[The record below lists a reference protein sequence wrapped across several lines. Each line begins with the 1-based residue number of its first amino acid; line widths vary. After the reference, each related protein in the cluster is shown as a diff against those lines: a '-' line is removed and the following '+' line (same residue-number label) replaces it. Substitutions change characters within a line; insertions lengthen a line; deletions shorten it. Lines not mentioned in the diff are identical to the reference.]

1 MISRRKMKAHL
12 RIHTG
17 EKPYECEFCKKRFS
31 RSDKL
36 KTHRRMH
43 TGEKPY
49 SCFCGKRFTRID
61 HMKMHAASHDLD
73 PDKRDLLLEEI
84 RKKEKPNA
92 PPINSKKTPTNPP
105 NGLQCP
111 FCPSKF
117 VGKYKLDRHI
127 RTHTGDKPY
136 KCDCGMRFTRLEHL
150 KKHKGSKV
158 CPNYV
163 PPVPFP
169 LLQLSNIRPDLNL
182 PFHLQQ
188 QVQFLKDLS
197 AKFSVPDRNPS
208 LSHMNNTT
216 TTTTHQVQPNSH
228 SQSFSSP
235 SSSLVNELKGNDE
248 KETLEKEKDAKEL
261 LREQDCE
268 DLTSEKTEENC
279 NDDSSTART
288 VMKNGRFHTCEFC
301 HKVFSKGHKLNIHR
315 RIHTGEKPY
324 SCETCGKGF
333 ARKDHMIKHMN
344 VHLKYRQATKSPKK
358 PEVTTTTLEN
368 NISTLFNMYGINL
381 KQEIEKKLAITSHV
395 GDDNSVNIP
404 NGEESGDFSCSET
417 KSHILS
423 SKIKEEIPDIE
434 QTNTVPCD
442 HCGHVFMSVESLSH
456 HLRSLVQKTLYYCKI
471 CNREF
476 KVKKNYEAHMLN
488 HTNTEPSMPI
498 SAELQNA
505 RSKRVQCTVCN
516 KWLVSQSSLNMHMQ
530 SHTGQKSHQ
539 CDICEKYFVRKAD
552 MHRHRKRHLSITL
565 YPCSFCQSTYTRK
578 NILKVHILKNHPE
591 AHSSEKDCQ
600 QDSSANNKEL
610 FGNSITTEP
619 SRIKIEDVKVEEE
632 MNEQD
637 HLHNETTSLKSHIKM
652 EDNSIKTEDFELETE
667 EMEVQS
673 PKIEHEEM
681 EARSPFHNDEEMV

>member
-92 PPINSKKTPTNPP
+92 PPINSKKTSTNPP

-163 PPVPFP
+163 PPTPFP

-208 LSHMNNTT
+208 LSHMNSI
-216 TTTTHQVQPNSH
+216 TTHHVQPNSH
-228 SQSFSSP
+228 SPSPSIP
-235 SSSLVNELKGNDE
+235 SSSLASELKSNDE
-248 KETLEKEKDAKEL
+248 EETLEKEKFGKEGKEVV
-261 LREQDCE
+261 REEDNE
-268 DLTSEKTEENC
+268 DLPSSEKTEDNC
-279 NDDSSTART
+279 NDDSSTSKT
-288 VMKNGRFHTCEFC
+288 VTKNGRFHTCEFC

-358 PEVTTTTLEN
+358 PEVTTTLEN
-368 NISTLFNMYGINL
+368 NINTLFNMYGINL
-381 KQEIEKKLAITSHV
+381 KQEIEKKLAIASHA
-395 GDDNSVNIP
+395 DDDSSVNIP
-404 NGEESGDFSCSET
+404 SGEDSGDFSHT
-417 KSHILS
+417 KTSSQILS
-423 SKIKEEIPDIE
+423 SKIKEEIPDID
-434 QTNTVPCD
+434 QTDSVTCD
-442 HCGHVFMSVESLSH
+442 HCGHVFMSVESLRH
-456 HLRSLVQKTLYYCKI
+456 HLRSLTQKTLYYCKI

-591 AHSSEKDCQ
+591 APASKNDCQ
-600 QDSSANNKEL
+600 QDSPPHNTEL
-610 FGNSITTEP
+610 LGNSITPEV
-619 SRIKIEDVKVEEE
+619 SRIKREEGNGNEED
-632 MNEQD
+632 NLPND
-637 HLHNETTSLKSHIKM
+637 TTSLENHIKK
-652 EDNSIKTEDFELETE
+652 EDHIIKTEYFMLETE
-667 EMEVQS
+667 EMETQES
-673 PKIEHEEM
+673 LT
-681 EARSPFHNDEEMV
+681 